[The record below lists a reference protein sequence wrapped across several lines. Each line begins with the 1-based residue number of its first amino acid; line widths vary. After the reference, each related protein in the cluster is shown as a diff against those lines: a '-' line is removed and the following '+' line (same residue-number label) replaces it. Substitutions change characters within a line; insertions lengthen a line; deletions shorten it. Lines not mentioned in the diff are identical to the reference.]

1 MKSKKNLF
9 VPEDVILQNGK
20 NKTLEIEFVDYTRN
34 VYVFK
39 EEWVHNLSKFK
50 SYDIDYIDSN
60 FKKID

>member
-9 VPEDVILQNGK
+9 VPEDVILQDGK